1 MRIFPQRC
9 NRTFRQ
15 QLRLR
20 ARNQHPF
27 IHIEITPQKRLR
39 VEQILQGLTGQAA
52 GNKGIEAGQHA
63 IRQHGRHIQTQ
74 GQRRLT
80 RHMGQQQRR
89 VHLRI
94 GNPGIPESG
103 RGRFQ
108 QSARI
113 HCLSSPFCGKT

>member
-1 MRIFPQRC
+1 MFPQRG
-9 NRTFRQ
+9 NRAFRQ

-39 VEQILQGLTGQAA
+39 VEQILQGLTGQTA

-63 IRQHGRHIQTQ
+63 IRQRGRHIQTQ

-80 RHMGQQQRR
+80 RHMGQQQR
-89 VHLRI
+89 RI

>member
-1 MRIFPQRC
+1 MFPQRC
-9 NRTFRQ
+9 NRAFRQ

-52 GNKGIEAGQHA
+52 GNKDVEAGQHVG
-63 IRQHGRHIQTQ
+63 RQHGRHIQTQ

-94 GNPGIPESG
+94 GNPGIPEG
-103 RGRFQ
+103 RRGRFQ